1 MLIYCRNFVAGSFF
15 LNVNPFSDL
24 CSHYICAVSAIY
36 GVLTLDTDFY
46 LCHRFSLFIIR
57 NFGDIA
63 SRPNKNY
70 ISLPA
75 EFSEVFWH
83 FLAAYANKNNARFQL
98 SEDEV

>member
-1 MLIYCRNFVAGSFF
+1 MEL
-15 LNVNPFSDL
+15 
-24 CSHYICAVSAIY
+24 
-36 GVLTLDTDFY
+36 LTLDADFY

-83 FLAAYANKNNARFQL
+83 FLAA
-98 SEDEV
+98 